1 MNDETFFP
9 ARPETRPMI
18 YAYEEDNPKY
28 AGMLKV
34 GFASTGVFMLRN
46 LKSPETYFQTAFRV
60 QSPWVIDGE
69 IGREIVKRECP
80 WLWSRFFAFCC
91 RCRHC
96 LLLVGLVGCALVIV
110 QGTKRADEQITS
122 IVNFFGRE

>member
-34 GFASTGVFMLRN
+34 GFASTGVEKRVAEQFPV
-46 LKSPETYFQTAFRV
+46 LKPGDKKPYRIVFAESAMYSDGGSFTDKRV
-60 QSPWVIDGE
+60 HE
-69 IGREIVKRECP
+69 K
-80 WLWSRFFAFCC
+80 
-91 RCRHC
+91 
-96 LLLVGLVGCALVIV
+96 LVAMGYEQQYH
-110 QGTKRADEQITS
+110 QGKKTEWFKCSVSAVRAA
-122 IVNFFGRE
+122 

>member
-80 WLWSRFFAFCC
+80 
-91 RCRHC
+91 
-96 LLLVGLVGCALVIV
+96 
-110 QGTKRADEQITS
+110 
-122 IVNFFGRE
+122 